1 MTIKNEG
8 APFFRFT
15 HVTEP
20 RLYWQ
25 GIKTVRVVKRALSE
39 GTLRRFG
46 DIELRIG
53 DNDESGLGN
62 TQFRFNPLVGYYPGN
77 NIEPV
82 AIFGPLNN
90 VQGRFLTLQ
99 RISIGYLD
107 VAEIYVFN

>member
-1 MTIKNEG
+1 M
-8 APFFRFT
+8 
-15 HVTEP
+15 
-20 RLYWQ
+20 
-25 GIKTVRVVKRALSE
+25 VKRALSE

-99 RISIGYLD
+99 RISEGYLE
-107 VAEIYVFN
+107 VTEIYVLN